1 VSLDRGYDEIAP
13 RLLSVARQQR
23 RAATFPPWKKHIRF
37 MQRFWGAARC
47 DDAPHP
53 YQRLNAVYRESGA
66 GTLRDRAP

>member
-37 MQRFWGAARC
+37 MQREAIAHVVSARRFSHQC
-47 DDAPHP
+47 LKAI
-53 YQRLNAVYRESGA
+53 YRTTA
-66 GTLRDRAP
+66 